1 MPDTKDLIAV
11 LGVDLHRRH
20 RTPRSF
26 DDQGVPGHQAAA
38 SALLVATA
46 TGPLL
51 FDPLCSRR
59 VSTRGGFTRQA
70 EKQPLDKAANVIHS

>member
-1 MPDTKDLIAV
+1 
-11 LGVDLHRRH
+11 
-20 RTPRSF
+20 
-26 DDQGVPGHQAAA
+26 VPGHQAAA